1 MVHEHPDPRDHM
13 PPHGLLGH
21 DKVWG
26 DEPGEIDAEAVVAE
40 MEASEP
46 LVAKRWHD
54 HPAWVPFKAIG
65 RFIKKSGK
73 RIAVT
78 IAGFVVVLVG
88 IVLIPLP
95 GPGWLIVF
103 GGLAILATEY
113 VWARRLLN
121 YAKAKFGEAKDAVL
135 RKDRDSTSG

>member
-1 MVHEHPDPRDHM
+1 M
-13 PPHGLLGH
+13 PAHGLLGH

-26 DEPGEIDAEAVVAE
+26 DEPGEIDADTVVAE
-40 MEASEP
+40 MEAVEP
-46 LVAKRWHD
+46 GAAKRWHD
-54 HPAWVPFKAIG
+54 HPAWVPFRAVG

-78 IAGFVVVLVG
+78 IAGFVVVVAG
-88 IVLIPLP
+88 AILIPLP

-121 YAKAKFGEAKDAVL
+121 YAKAKVGQAKDAVL
-135 RKDRDSTSG
+135 RKDRDPTGG